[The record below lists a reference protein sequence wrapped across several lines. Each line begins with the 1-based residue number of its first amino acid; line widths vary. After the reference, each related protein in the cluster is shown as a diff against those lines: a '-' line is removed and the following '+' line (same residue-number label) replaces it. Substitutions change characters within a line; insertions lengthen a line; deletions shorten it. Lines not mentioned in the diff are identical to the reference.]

1 MSKRQVVV
9 LWILAILLVAAAFL
23 ARSGNS
29 KGFESK
35 TQRARGATLLADFP
49 ATEVAKIEVKSG
61 DKSTELVRKDG
72 KWLVAN
78 RENYPANTTTINDF
92 LRTLADVKVTDGIE
106 AEPSFAPRFGMDP
119 AATDEKERGTDVVLS
134 NDAGTELARLTLG
147 KNLEAAGDPMSMMGG
162 GGASGRFVRNHADES
177 GVYKVSE
184 VFPTLTAEPQRWLD
198 EAFLKIE
205 KIKAITVSPAAKP
218 TEIAWKV
225 SRADEVA
232 EFTLEGSKEGEAL
245 DTNATSPLKSLFSYA
260 RFDDVVSIDTVD
272 KIAKPLEK
280 RTVKIETL
288 EGFTYTLTVTPTEA
302 EQPKEN
308 DPEAAPPEEAFLI
321 TAEVTAEIPAER
333 KKDDK
338 ESEDDAKAKDKAFA
352 DRKAEL
358 DKKLATEKAFAGRT
372 FKVSSYV
379 VEALL
384 KDRSALIKQ
393 PEAPAAA
400 GNPAQGGLPQGFPG
414 GQPGGLP
421 QGFPGGQPVAPP
433 AVVTPP
439 VRRPVEAVT
448 PPIAI
453 PPLEEGEAQPA
464 EEKPEPAEAPPEPA
478 EEPAEAPPAENGQ

>member
-9 LWILAILLVAAAFL
+9 LWILAILLAAAAFFV
-23 ARSGNS
+23 RSGNS
-29 KGFESK
+29 KGFEAK

-49 ATEVAKIEVKSG
+49 ATEVAKIQVNSG
-61 DKSTELVRKDG
+61 DKSSTLVRKDG
-72 KWLVAN
+72 KWTVAE

-119 AATDEKERGTDVVLS
+119 SATDEKEHGTDVVLS

-147 KNLEAAGDPMSMMGG
+147 KNLEAAGDPMAGMMGG

-218 TEIAWKV
+218 TEVAWKV
-225 SRADEVA
+225 TRADEVA
-232 EFTLEGSKEGEAL
+232 EFTLEGSKAGEAL
-245 DTNATSPLKSLFSYA
+245 DSNATSPLKSLFSYA
-260 RFDDVVSIDTVD
+260 RFDDVVSKDGID
-272 KIAKPLEK
+272 KIAKPLETK
-280 RTVKIETL
+280 TVKIETL
-288 EGFTYTLTVTPTEA
+288 EGFTYTLSVTPTKA
-302 EQPKEN
+302 EKPKEK
-308 DPEAAPPEEAFLI
+308 DPEAAPPEESFLI

-333 KKDDK
+333 KKEDK

-358 DKKLATEKAFAGRT
+358 EKKLATEKAFAGRT
-372 FKVSSYV
+372 FKVSRYV

-384 KDRSALIKQ
+384 KDRATLIKQ

-400 GNPAQGGLPQGFPG
+400 GNPAQGGLPPGFPGGLPGGLPPGFPG
-414 GQPGGLP
+414 GQPG
-421 QGFPGGQPVAPP
+421 
-433 AVVTPP
+433 VVTPP

-453 PPLEEGEAQPA
+453 PPLEEEGEAKPA
-464 EEKPEPAEAPPEPA
+464 EEQPKPENG
-478 EEPAEAPPAENGQ
+478 PPAENGQ

>member
-9 LWILAILLVAAAFL
+9 LWILAILLAAAAFFV
-23 ARSGNS
+23 RSGNS
-29 KGFESK
+29 KGFEAK

-49 ATEVAKIEVKSG
+49 ATEVAKIQVNSG
-61 DKSTELVRKDG
+61 DKSSTLVRKDG
-72 KWLVAN
+72 KWTVAE

-92 LRTLADVKVTDGIE
+92 LRTLAEVKVTDGIE

-119 AATDEKERGTDVVLS
+119 AATDEKERGTDIVLS

-147 KNLEAAGDPMSMMGG
+147 KNLEAAGDPMAGMMGG

-218 TEIAWKV
+218 TEVAWKV
-225 SRADEVA
+225 TRADEVA
-232 EFTLEGSKEGEAL
+232 EFTLEGSKAGEAL
-245 DTNATSPLKSLFSYA
+245 DSNATSPLKSLFSYA
-260 RFDDVVSIDTVD
+260 RFDDVVSKDGID
-272 KIAKPLEK
+272 KIAKPLETK
-280 RTVKIETL
+280 TVKIETL
-288 EGFTYTLTVTPTEA
+288 EGFTYTLSVTPTEA
-302 EQPKEN
+302 EKPKEN
-308 DPEAAPPEEAFLI
+308 DPEAAPPEESFLI

-333 KKDDK
+333 KKEDK

-358 DKKLATEKAFAGRT
+358 EKKLATEKAFAGRT
-372 FKVSSYV
+372 FKVSRYV

-384 KDRSALIKQ
+384 KDRAALIKQ

-400 GNPAQGGLPQGFPG
+400 GNPAQGGLPPGFPGGLPGGLPPGLPG
-414 GQPGGLP
+414 GQPG
-421 QGFPGGQPVAPP
+421 
-433 AVVTPP
+433 VVTPP

-453 PPLEEGEAQPA
+453 PPLEEEGEAKPA
-464 EEKPEPAEAPPEPA
+464 EEQPKPENG
-478 EEPAEAPPAENGQ
+478 PPAEDGQ

>member
-9 LWILAILLVAAAFL
+9 LWILAILLVTAAFVV
-23 ARSGNS
+23 RSGNS
-29 KGFESK
+29 QGFQTK

-49 ATEVAKIEVKSG
+49 ATEVAKIQVNSG
-61 DKSTELVRKDG
+61 DKSTTLVRKDG
-72 KWLVAN
+72 KWTVAD
-78 RENYPANTTTINDF
+78 RENYPANTTSINDF

-162 GGASGRFVRNHADES
+162 GGASGRFIRNHADES

-184 VFPTLTAEPQRWLD
+184 LFPTLTAEPQRWLD
-198 EAFLKIE
+198 EAFLKVE
-205 KIKAITVSPAAKP
+205 KIKSVSVSAPAMPDKV
-218 TEIAWKV
+218 AWKV
-225 SRADEVA
+225 TRPDEVA

-245 DTNATSPLKSLFSYA
+245 DSTATSPLKSLFSYA
-260 RFDDVVSIDTVD
+260 RFDDVVSTDTVD

-288 EGFTYTLTVTPTEA
+288 EGFVYTLTVTPTEA
-302 EQPKEN
+302 EKPKEN
-308 DPEAAPPEEAFLI
+308 DPEAAPPEESFLI
-321 TAEVTAEIPAER
+321 SVEVTAEIPAER
-333 KKDDK
+333 KKEDK

-352 DRKAEL
+352 DRKVDLE
-358 DKKLATEKAFAGRT
+358 KKLATEKAFAGRN
-372 FKVSSYV
+372 FKVSRYV

-384 KDRSALIKQ
+384 KDRDALIKK
-393 PEAPAAA
+393 PEAPGSAAA
-400 GNPAQGGLPQGFPG
+400 GNPARGGLPQGFPG
-414 GQPGGLP
+414 GLPGG
-421 QGFPGGQPVAPP
+421 AP
-433 AVVTPP
+433 PP

-453 PPLEEGEAQPA
+453 PPMEEKGEAKPA
-464 EEKPEPAEAPPEPA
+464 EEKPEPAEKPAEPA
-478 EEPAEAPPAENGQ
+478 EGPPAENGQ